1 MIAIQYLIPEVI
13 LSISIFSLLM
23 IGVFI
28 KNSFDIIYRL
38 SIFVI
43 FLLIL
48 IIISSDNESVK
59 IFNKSFIL
67 DEFASF
73 SKILILSSSFFV
85 LIMSKKYI
93 QDIKNDKFEYP
104 IITLLSILGM
114 FFMVSANDLI
124 LFYLGLEL
132 QSLSLYILVSIDRDN
147 LRSSESGIKYFV
159 LSALSSGLLLY
170 G

>member
-73 SKILILSSSFFV
+73 
-85 LIMSKKYI
+85 
-93 QDIKNDKFEYP
+93 
-104 IITLLSILGM
+104 
-114 FFMVSANDLI
+114 
-124 LFYLGLEL
+124 
-132 QSLSLYILVSIDRDN
+132 
-147 LRSSESGIKYFV
+147 
-159 LSALSSGLLLY
+159 
-170 G
+170 

>member
-67 DEFASF
+67 DEYPLDDSLYYVI
-73 SKILILSSSFFV
+73 KIFR
-85 LIMSKKYI
+85 
-93 QDIKNDKFEYP
+93 KFE
-104 IITLLSILGM
+104 I
-114 FFMVSANDLI
+114 
-124 LFYLGLEL
+124 
-132 QSLSLYILVSIDRDN
+132 
-147 LRSSESGIKYFV
+147 
-159 LSALSSGLLLY
+159 
-170 G
+170 

>member
-1 MIAIQYLIPEVI
+1 MSKVRDSIPYTPKVLDKVFGTSQLKILDSLKNIQVSTREGFRLQ
-13 LSISIFSLLM
+13 IFE
-23 IGVFI
+23 
-28 KNSFDIIYRL
+28 
-38 SIFVI
+38 
-43 FLLIL
+43 
-48 IIISSDNESVK
+48 SSSADEANRVLK

-124 LFYLGLEL
+124 LFY
-132 QSLSLYILVSIDRDN
+132 SL
-147 LRSSESGIKYFV
+147 
-159 LSALSSGLLLY
+159 
-170 G
+170 